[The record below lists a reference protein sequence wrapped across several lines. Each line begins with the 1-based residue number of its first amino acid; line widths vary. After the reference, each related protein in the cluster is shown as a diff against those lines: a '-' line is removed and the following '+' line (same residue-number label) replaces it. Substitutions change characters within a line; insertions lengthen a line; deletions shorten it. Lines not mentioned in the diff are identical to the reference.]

1 LLVCGAILAFPVHA
15 RGGLPY
21 VGDCH
26 ATQGDGELPGVTN
39 ERRTTA
45 TLQVNVFKGP
55 SSGWPGLEMENHH
68 MAIGNVLPLEDAPL
82 EDALPIACR
91 EPVGGTSAG
100 HGFDEFDVYLP
111 FSQAGRIRFGNM
123 VDPKMSTGASISKKC
138 PV

>member
-1 LLVCGAILAFPVHA
+1 VCGAILAFPVHA

-21 VGDCH
+21 VGDGH
-26 ATQGDGELPGVTN
+26 ATRGDGELPGVTN

-68 MAIGNVLPLEDAPL
+68 MAIGNVLPLEDAAL

-91 EPVGGTSAG
+91 EPAGGTSAG
-100 HGFDEFDVYLP
+100 
-111 FSQAGRIRFGNM
+111 QASMNSTFTCLSVKPDASGSETWSIR
-123 VDPKMSTGASISKKC
+123 KMSTGASISKKC